1 MSKKILTN
9 KINKFLKIKNLSLKV
24 LRSKYQKVRIKTK
37 IRNSKKNLQIKFQT
51 KIKNKLNL
59 SSKK

>member
-9 KINKFLKIKNLSLKV
+9 KINKFFKIKNLSLKV

-37 IRNSKKNLQIKFQT
+37 IRNSKKNLLIKFKT